1 MKSMF
6 FCQCFPSIFF
16 AVGRSSTIGCW
27 ARVEGTPSDPD
38 PNKPFAKMENPSLF
52 NSDGK
57 LNPSITI
64 LGCFV
69 TVPSEKILL
78 NSIVLPHKELTR
90 SYKNEI
96 IL

>member
-1 MKSMF
+1 MVLFYNFSYII
-6 FCQCFPSIFF
+6 S
-16 AVGRSSTIGCW
+16 VGRGSKIGCW
-27 ARVEGTPSDPD
+27 ARVEGTPKDPD
-38 PNKPFAKMENPSLF
+38 PNKPFAKMENSSLF
-52 NSDGK
+52 NIDGK
-57 LNPSITI
+57 LNPSISI